1 MTERVFVMP
10 DLGEGL
16 EEGEIVAWLVAEG
29 DDVALNQ
36 PLVEV
41 ETAKAA
47 VEIPSPFAG
56 RVVALGAPAGAALPV
71 GAPLVTFEVDTPDIA
86 AAEVPYSERAAT
98 EHTGPVAATPAVR
111 AQARN
116 MGLSIDAIAG
126 TGPDGRVTSEDVA
139 AAARATGMRSFV
151 EPAVETA
158 PYDAIDVSGVRKMVA
173 DRLTKVVRETPLV
186 TTFRTVDCTE
196 LQAIRVQ
203 LGLSPLPIVMKA
215 LADTCTRHPLLNA
228 AWSNDPPTI
237 HRFGRVDAGVGIDT
251 DHGLMIGVVRD
262 VGARTAEEIAVE
274 IRRLADA
281 ARTKTLELKDRIGST
296 LTVSNTGSYGSEAG
310 TPIPE
315 PGVATVLAIGV
326 IEPRALVVDGEV
338 VARPACTLSLT
349 FDHRVLDGA
358 AAGRGLTDLVAL
370 LHDGA
375 RLRDLAR

>member
-1 MTERVFVMP
+1 MAERVFVMP

-56 RVVALGAPAGAALPV
+56 RVVTFGAPAGTAVPV
-71 GAPLVTFEVDTPDIA
+71 GAPLVTFEVDAPDTA
-86 AAEVPYSERAAT
+86 VAEVPAPERA
-98 EHTGPVAATPAVR
+98 GPVAATPAVR

-139 AAARATGMRSFV
+139 AAARATGMKSFV
-151 EPAVETA
+151 EPSVETA
-158 PYDAIDVSGVRKMVA
+158 PYDAVDVGGVRKMAA
-173 DRLTKVVRETPLV
+173 DRLTKVARETPLV

-196 LQAIRVQ
+196 LQAVRGE
-203 LGLSPLPIVMKA
+203 LGLSPLPIVIKA

-228 AWSNDPPTI
+228 GWSNDPPAI
-237 HRFGRVDAGVGIDT
+237 HQFRRVDAGIGIDT
-251 DHGLMIGVVRD
+251 EHGLMIGVVRD
-262 VGARTAEEIAVE
+262 VGARAAEEIAAE

-281 ARTKTLELKDRIGST
+281 ARTRTLELKDRIGST